1 MSRILLT
8 SIFLSFF
15 YFSGEAQNTFNKQ
28 YYFDGIAAIGNGIHV
43 TDSCYYISGLVVD
56 TIDGETRDGLLM
68 AKLALNGEI
77 INSLIHY
84 DSVHT
89 YENWLTPLIFNNG
102 NFISVG
108 LGADSINYG
117 YWLRLNNDFEIEDE
131 TYFRSYYYP
140 ERNFIVPVDFI
151 VHPNGTSYIAST
163 TSFEESSGVV
173 NINTSVLKID
183 SDGQQDWYLPYGG
196 SWVEK
201 PSCITSLNGGL
212 IAIGGNLAN
221 YNFTNLNLVYKTL
234 ITIIDTNGQVQW
246 TWTSPN
252 QVEQGANDMIA
263 EPDGSLIVA
272 SGRGYLYDVNPQ
284 TRYVAWDKGLVFKL
298 DATQEVVWEITFEW
312 GGSNFINRLS
322 RIVQA
327 ADNSGYVVCGTVAH
341 NYAPGPGGRL
351 GYLAKVSPEGDSLW
365 SRRLFYYEQPDSIE
379 YEHHIHDLQATPDGG
394 YFMSGYTLD
403 RAAGATPPRQRAWFI
418 KVDSEGCLI
427 PGCGLVDT
435 ESPNEEG
442 PALLIYPNPADQ
454 YLNIYLGD
462 NGGQEWTFLVL
473 DGVGRQLGRYEAPLG
488 QTTYMV
494 PVGNYPVGSYYL
506 QVVDE
511 QGRRLKIY
519 SWVKG

>member
-1 MSRILLT
+1 M
-8 SIFLSFF
+8 FLSIL
-15 YFSGEAQNTFNKQ
+15 YFSSDAQNTFNKQ
-28 YYFDGIAAIGNGIHV
+28 YYFNSFAAVGNSIHV
-43 TDSCYYISGLVVD
+43 TDSCYYFSGLIVD
-56 TIDGETRDGLLM
+56 TLPPYDEGIVFG
-68 AKLALNGEI
+68 KLNLNGDLVYFNTI
-77 INSLIHY
+77 LDTNY
-84 DSVHT
+84 T
-89 YENWLTPLIFNNG
+89 FQNWLTPLIYNADENM
-102 NFISVG
+102 FISMG
-108 LGADSINYG
+108 YGFDSIGNYN
-117 YWLRLNNDFEIEDE
+117 YWMKISPEGERIATRFFRNAYYPISPYTRMNDFLYHEELNQ
-131 TYFRSYYYP
+131 YFAL
-140 ERNFIVPVDFI
+140 N
-151 VHPNGTSYIAST
+151 
-163 TSFEESSGVV
+163 ES
-173 NINTSVLKID
+173 NIGENELGLTPGYNTSVTRLSSQGD
-183 SDGQQDWYLPYGG
+183 SLNAFTYEQSWSHLPTVIVSFNDQLIFGVRE
-196 SWVEK
+196 SNHN
-201 PSCITSLNGGL
+201 ITSLNL
-212 IAIGGNLAN
+212 KYVSRIVA
-221 YNFTNLNLVYKTL
+221 
-234 ITIIDTNGQVQW
+234 IDTAFQLQW
-246 TWTSPN
+246 TWTSSN
-252 QVEQGANDMIA
+252 QVQQGANDMIVD
-263 EPDGSLIVA
+263 PDGSLIVA

-298 DATQEVVWEITFEW
+298 DATQEVVWETTFDW

-322 RIVQA
+322 RIVKPT
-327 ADNSGYVVCGTVAH
+327 DNSGYVVCGTVAH

-365 SRRLFYYEQPDSIE
+365 SRRLFYYEQSDSIE

-462 NGGQEWTFLVL
+462 NGDQKWTFLVL

-494 PVGNYPVGSYYL
+494 PVGNYPAGSYYL

-511 QGRRLKIY
+511 QGRRLKAY